1 MNARQTALYVQHG
14 GAKQQI
20 ATVVFASLHK
30 TLQCRRIHSY
40 LFVLF
45 HVTVDI
51 SVRNLTKDSVL
62 RAREKWKQMFQYY
75 HLQSGKVSIQ
85 YRLKCGQMQWALYS
99 RNIIKGP
106 FGD

>member
-1 MNARQTALYVQHG
+1 MNARQTVLYAQYG
-14 GAKQQI
+14 RAKQQI
-20 ATVVFASLHK
+20 ATGAFAPLHK

-45 HVTVDI
+45 HITVDV

-75 HLQSGKVSIQ
+75 HLQSGKVSVQ
-85 YRLKCGQMQWALYS
+85 YRLKLILNGHSAVPGWYRL
-99 RNIIKGP
+99 I
-106 FGD
+106 